1 MISARGASFFSGEN
15 LGGNRV
21 ARRLNQMFL
30 AERETSP
37 FSPCLISS
45 YWRDEEREKRLNFE
59 VDLCAG
65 STAVFCILIFG
76 RRAPVER
83 AFCDRI
89 RRARIVTT
97 DRFGVIARRAASLL
111 SRRLLQRNKQIRKME
126 RGCNIQRERVQINPS
141 ITLLQLPRQQRNWEA
156 QQQIDAAV
164 NIKKR
169 RINQS
174 SASLCRRL

>member
-37 FSPCLISS
+37 FFPCLISS

-126 RGCNIQRERVQINPS
+126 RGCNIQRERGYKSIHPS
-141 ITLLQLPRQQRNWEA
+141 HC
-156 QQQIDAAV
+156 
-164 NIKKR
+164 
-169 RINQS
+169 S
-174 SASLCRRL
+174 SSHDNNEIGKPSNKLTPL